1 MRSLLPDSR
10 RSLQERN
17 TLFLMILMGCLF
29 VHLWLTSNDQQ
40 QQQERLRRQQQQQQQ
55 QNQQDILDQSLI
67 PEPEKEKTPVEIN
80 NEQSPNIEAAIVEP
94 AWVTLGSLDP
104 QSPYKMLVTLT
115 NQGAAIARVELNT
128 TKYRDVQELSGY
140 LGQIV
145 VDPVEAEKY
154 GEGVTVQVV
163 GEGTPAQLF
172 GLMPGDRITRFDL
185 KNKKTNTFEITQIK
199 KFNDLR
205 NCLLKTKPGDYIEL
219 TVLRQDKTIEEL
231 GIILR
236 QYPMDVIRPESVP
249 KGYEEYRHL
258 GGLRG
263 VVWGDRLNVQFS
275 NKNSKDST
283 ASDQLS
289 FLTTLQQI
297 DDYQL
302 DFPASLK
309 AGNSTIKGIVP
320 RDSSLDLELPGV
332 LLRQESWELI
342 NATENEA
349 SFRRAIPAWNL
360 EMVKTYRL
368 EKIEQ
373 IEGKTPS
380 IGAGYGLTFQIKIRN
395 LDTKEHKVA
404 YQLDGP
410 TGLPLE
416 GGWYAQKTGPSWRQ
430 AYGIRDIV
438 VRFRN
443 NTNQLIAN
451 SFIGNDKND
460 NPWIDEPLDY
470 IGVDSLYFQ
479 CTLKPQ
485 NQENELTWHVRSFP
499 IRVGEKNT
507 EWNKLTDISFRLWS
521 REKTLQPGEEIKH
534 NYSVFI
540 GPKDTAIL
548 AEHQLSETIYYGW
561 FWFAAQP
568 LLAILHFFHSLGMS
582 YAAAIIALT
591 ICVRLLMFRLSL
603 KQALG
608 AIKMADIMPEL
619 KEINEKY
626 KDDLQA
632 RSSAIKAVYKKHG
645 YNPLSGCLPIF
656 IQLPIFI
663 GLYKALSIDVGLY
676 GTPLISPTFRWCSD
690 LSAPDMLFD
699 WSSFWASVGWASFNT
714 GTGTNFFAI
723 FALGPYFNLL
733 PLLTIVLFLIQ
744 QAVMMPPPTDEQTR
758 LQRKMMQYMMIFMGF
773 LFFKIPSGLC
783 IYFIV
788 STTWGLLER
797 RFIPKKPVEETPK
810 VITLPPTDIKDR
822 KTTELKDRKK
832 HTKNKTPA
840 KPKNEGFFAKLIRNV
855 TEKAAEQRKLERV
868 NKKDKRKK

>member
-17 TLFLMILMGCLF
+17 TLFLMILIGFLA
-29 VHLWLTSNDQQ
+29 VHFWLTSNDQQ
-40 QQQERLRRQQQQQQQ
+40 QEAIRQQQQL
-55 QNQQDILDQSLI
+55 QNPPNHLDKPLLS
-67 PEPEKEKTPVEIN
+67 EPEKEKTSPEISPAETN
-80 NEQSPNIEAAIVEP
+80 NEPPQNIEAITVEP
-94 AWVTLGSLDP
+94 AWITLGSLDP
-104 QSPYKMLVTLT
+104 KSPYKMLVTLT
-115 NQGAAIARVELNT
+115 NQGAALVRAELNT
-128 TKYRDVQELSGY
+128 IKYRDVQELSGY

-145 VDPVEAEKY
+145 VDPAEAEKH
-154 GEGVTVQVV
+154 GEGVTVQAV
-163 GEGTPAQLF
+163 GQGTPAQLF
-172 GLMPGDRITRFDL
+172 GLMLGDQITRFDL
-185 KNKKTNTFEITQIK
+185 KNKKNNAFEITQIK
-199 KFNDLR
+199 NFNDLR

-219 TVLRQDKTIEEL
+219 TVLRNNKTIDGL
-231 GIILR
+231 GIILG

-249 KGYEEYRHL
+249 KDYEEYRHL

-263 VVWGDRLNVQFS
+263 VVWGNRLNTQLANKLN
-275 NKNSKDST
+275 NKNSINST
-283 ASDQLS
+283 ISDQLS
-289 FLTTLQQI
+289 FLTTLRQV
-297 DDYQL
+297 DDLQL
-302 DFPASLK
+302 DFPASFK
-309 AGNSTIKGIVP
+309 ISNSTIKGIVP
-320 RDSSLDLELPGV
+320 RDSSLDLELPDV
-332 LLRQESWELI
+332 SLRQESWELI
-342 NATENEA
+342 DVTENEA
-349 SFRRAIPAWNL
+349 SFRRVIPAWNL

-373 IEGKTPS
+373 MEGKTPS

-395 LDTKEHKVA
+395 LDTKEHKIA

-416 GGWYAQKTGPSWRQ
+416 GGWYAQKIGPKWRQ
-430 AYGIRDIV
+430 AYGIRDLV
-438 VRFRN
+438 VRFHN

-451 SFIGNDKND
+451 SLIGNDKND

-470 IGVDSLYFQ
+470 VGVDSLYFQ

-485 NQENELTWHVRSFP
+485 NQDNELSWHVRSFP

-534 NYSVFI
+534 NYSVFV

-548 AEHQLSETIYYGW
+548 AEYRLSETIYYGW

-568 LLAILHFFHSLGMS
+568 LLAILHFFHSLGMN

-591 ICVRLLMFRLSL
+591 ICVRLLMFPLSI

-632 RSSAIKAVYKKHG
+632 RSNASRAVYKKHG
-645 YNPLSGCLPIF
+645 YNPLSGCLPLF

-663 GLYKALSIDVGLY
+663 GLYKALSIDAGLY
-676 GTPLISPTFRWCSD
+676 GTPLISSTFRWCSD

-699 WSSFWASVGWASFNT
+699 WSSFWTFAGWPSFNT

-744 QAVMMPPPTDEQTR
+744 QAVMMPPPTDEQSR

-797 RFIPKKPVEETPK
+797 RFIPKKPAENTPK
-810 VITLPPTDIKDR
+810 ETTPPPPTD
-822 KTTELKDRKK
+822 
-832 HTKNKTPA
+832 TKNQK
-840 KPKNEGFFAKLIRNV
+840 KNTKHKNPTKQKKEGFFTKLIREV
-855 TEKAAEQRKLERV
+855 TQKAAEQRKLEQV

>member
-1 MRSLLPDSR
+1 
-10 RSLQERN
+10 
-17 TLFLMILMGCLF
+17 MILMGFLL
-29 VHLWLTSNDQQ
+29 VHFWVTSNEQ
-40 QQQERLRRQQQQQQQ
+40 QQQEAIRKQKQLQNNQ
-55 QNQQDILDQSLI
+55 QNLLEKPLVVESEPKTEKISETTNNQQPQNI
-67 PEPEKEKTPVEIN
+67 KETAVK
-80 NEQSPNIEAAIVEP
+80 P
-94 AWVTLGSLDP
+94 AWLTLGSLDP

-115 NQGAAIARVELNT
+115 NQGAAIVRAELNT

-154 GEGVTVQVV
+154 GEGVVVQVV
-163 GEGTPAQLF
+163 GHGTPAQLF
-172 GLMPGDRITRFDL
+172 GLKPNDRIIRFDL
-185 KNKKTNTFEITQIK
+185 KNKKTGAFETTQIK
-199 KFNDLR
+199 NFNDLR
-205 NCLLKTKPGDYIEL
+205 NCLLKTKPNDYVEL
-219 TVLRQDKTIEEL
+219 TVLRNDQTIDGL
-231 GIILR
+231 GIILTR
-236 QYPMDVIRPESVP
+236 YPMDVIRPESVP
-249 KGYEEYRHL
+249 KDYEEYRHL

-263 VVWGDRLNVQFS
+263 VVWGDRMNGQLNQMNAQINDQDKFH
-275 NKNSKDST
+275 NKNNT
-283 ASDQLS
+283 PSDQLS
-289 FLTTLQQI
+289 FLTTLRQI
-297 DDYQL
+297 DDRQL

-309 AGNSTIKGIVP
+309 VSNSAIRGIVP
-320 RDSSLDLELPGV
+320 RDPTLNLELSGV
-332 LLRQESWELI
+332 SLRQESWEVVGG
-342 NATENEA
+342 AAEDEV
-349 SFRRAIPAWNL
+349 SFRRTIPNWNL

-368 EKIEQ
+368 EKIKQ
-373 IEGKTPS
+373 VEGKTPS
-380 IGAGYGLTFQIKIRN
+380 IGDGYELTFQIKIRN
-395 LDTKEHKVA
+395 LDTKEHKIA

-460 NPWIDEPLDY
+460 NPWIAEPLDY

-485 NQENELTWHVRSFP
+485 NQKSDHLWHSRSFP

-507 EWNKLTDISFRLWS
+507 EWNKLTDVSFRLWS
-521 REKTLQPGEEIKH
+521 QEKILQPEEELNH
-534 NYSVFI
+534 HYSVFV

-548 AEHQLSETIYYGW
+548 AEHQLSETLYYGW

-568 LLAILHFFHSLGMS
+568 LLAVLHFFHSLGMS

-591 ICVRLLMFRLSL
+591 ICVRLLMFPLSI

-608 AIKMADIMPEL
+608 AIKMADIMPEM
-619 KEINEKY
+619 KAINEKY

-632 RSSAIKAVYKKHG
+632 RSNATRALYRKHG
-645 YNPLSGCLPIF
+645 YNPFSGCLPVF

-663 GLYKALSIDVGLY
+663 GLYKALSIDAGLY
-676 GTPLISPTFRWCSD
+676 GTPLISSTFRWCSD

-699 WSSFWASVGWASFNT
+699 WSSFWASIGWASFNT

-744 QAVMMPPPTDEQTR
+744 QAVMMPPPTDEQMR

-773 LFFKIPSGLC
+773 MFFKIPSGLC

-797 RFIPKKPVEETPK
+797 RFIPKKPVENTPNE
-810 VITLPPTDIKDR
+810 ITPTTTDIKDR
-822 KTTELKDRKK
+822 KKNPKNA
-832 HTKNKTPA
+832 KNKNTPNQ
-840 KPKNEGFFAKLIRNV
+840 KKEGFFAKLIREV
-855 TEKAAEQRKLERV
+855 SEKAAEQRKLGRV
-868 NKKDKRKK
+868 KIKDKRKK